1 MLFPEK
7 SLLIISQQ
15 NKKHL
20 YIPFLKKPY
29 KIGLTGG
36 IGSGKTTISQIF
48 KSIGIP
54 VFNSDTY
61 GKLLLKNDTNII
73 RKIINIFGK
82 KILTNEKID
91 TKKISQIIFNDK
103 EELKAVNSIIH
114 PVIKNH
120 FKNWLEKQK
129 GDYVIKES
137 AIIFET
143 KIEKNFDQIVLVKA
157 TRNIKIDRIMKRDN
171 ISKELILSIMKNQ
184 FSDNFLENKCDYIIH
199 NNEKTLLTPKI
210 IKLHEILSNL

>member
-1 MLFPEK
+1 M
-7 SLLIISQQ
+7 
-15 NKKHL
+15 
-20 YIPFLKKPY
+20 KKPY

-36 IGSGKTTISQIF
+36 IGSGKTTIAEIF

-61 GKLLLKNDTNII
+61 GKLLLKNDTSII
-73 RKIINIFGK
+73 HKIINIFGE
-82 KILTNEKID
+82 KILTNKKID

-103 EELKAVNSIIH
+103 EKLKSMNSIIH
-114 PVIKNH
+114 PIIKNH
-120 FKNWLEKQK
+120 FKHWLEKQK

-143 KIEKNFDQIVLVKA
+143 KIEKNFDQIILVKA
-157 TRNIKIDRIMKRDN
+157 PKNVKIDRIMKRDN
-171 ISKELILSIMKNQ
+171 ISKKLILSIMKNQ
-184 FSDNFLENKCDYIIH
+184 FSDNFLETKCDYIIN

-210 IKLHEILSNL
+210 ITLHQTLSDL